1 MASFKRRKYVHMAT
15 EISQYSI
22 LCRLYRGDVF
32 FRGGDLDEIGNSEG
46 RKLVVALFY
55 GGDQRKIVHVQK
67 RIVNYMVRNVFH
79 QYIELSCRHLSFR
92 CHVDISDENVM

>member
-1 MASFKRRKYVHMAT
+1 MAT

-22 LCRLYRGDVF
+22 LCRLHRGDVFF

-55 GGDQRKIVHVQK
+55 GAI
-67 RIVNYMVRNVFH
+67 
-79 QYIELSCRHLSFR
+79 
-92 CHVDISDENVM
+92 